1 MQLIPRY
8 LYINQILLTAND
20 SGFVVEYRPV
30 YTRTIKVYK
39 GIDNTIQFRLVN
51 ADQKPVRISGTP
63 VIVIFDEE
71 KTKILEKN
79 CTVLDDASSTA
90 TKGLFEFT
98 FTENDLLNI
107 KQQYLN
113 YNVYFEQAD
122 GTRNLTYSNRNFD
135 SSGTIYLD
143 GNAYPGPK
151 ASVSIKNFQ
160 TVGNEWHA
168 GSDDTDRIEAYP
180 GLNGNEGLHT
190 VAIYTNNYVGSVKIE
205 ATLDNQLDTP
215 NNWSTVDTV
224 VFSGTETE
232 PVARNL
238 TGVYRY
244 IRFVATADPA
254 NSITQ
259 ILVRN

>member
-39 GIDNTIQFRLVN
+39 GIDNTIQFKLIN
-51 ADQKPVRISGTP
+51 ADQKPVRVTGIP
-63 VIVIFDEE
+63 IIVVFDEE
-71 KTKILEKN
+71 KNKILEKV
-79 CTVLDDASSTA
+79 CAVLDDASSTA

-113 YNVYFEQAD
+113 YNVYFENNN

-135 SSGTIYLD
+135 SSGVIYLD
-143 GNAYPGPK
+143 GTAYPGPK
-151 ASVSIKNFQ
+151 NSVKIENFYP
-160 TVGNEWHA
+160 VGDEWHA
-168 GSDDTDRIEAYP
+168 GSDDTDRIEAHP
-180 GLNGNEGLHT
+180 GLNGNEALHT
-190 VAIYTNNYVGSVKIE
+190 VAIYSSNYVGSVKIE
-205 ATLDNQLDTP
+205 ATLDNQIDMQ

-224 VFSGTETE
+224 VFNGQETE

-254 NSITQ
+254 DKLTQ